1 MRMRNV
7 LLVGIL
13 CIVLI
18 SVACRTPA
26 GRTGGQVV
34 DDSAITSEVKA
45 KLLES
50 GVTKGLAISV
60 GTFQGQVTLTGAV
73 NSEQQKQEAAQIARG
88 VRGVNK
94 VNNLIQVKSS

>member
-13 CIVLI
+13 CIVLVI
-18 SVACRTPA
+18 VACRTPA

-34 DDSAITSEVKA
+34 DDTTITSEVKA
-45 KLLES
+45 KLLENS
-50 GVTKGLAISV
+50 LTKGLAISV
-60 GTFQGQVTLTGAV
+60 ETFQGQVTLTGAV
-73 NSEQQKQEAAQIARG
+73 NTEQQKDQAAQIARS

-94 VNNLIQVKSS
+94 VNNLIQVKPS